1 MNYDRLLQLGGI
13 DREVPPIPQYIS
25 KEELKK
31 WQDDQEKEIP
41 DDVIK
46 GIKEV
51 EDFLAGTPD
60 NETLVGSFEAKGAA
74 SDATTYKDVYIGS
87 GTTYLDAMIV
97 ANHQDEITKGA
108 MNPVTLANTYLWVI
122 LPSAYVPTILMEGV
136 VVPTTEQSSVTVGNV
151 TYKVFQSDNTYTGTF
166 NIILI

>member
-41 DDVIK
+41 DGQIK

-51 EDFLAGTPD
+51 EDFLEGTPD
-60 NETLVGSFEAKGAA
+60 NETLIGSFEAKGAA
-74 SDATTYKDVYIGS
+74 TDATTYKDVYIGS
-87 GTTYLDAMIV
+87 GAEYTDAMIA
-97 ANHQDEITKGA
+97 ANHHDTITKGA
-108 MNPVTLANTYLWVI
+108 TNSITVANNYLWVI
-122 LPSAYVPTILMEGV
+122 IPSGYTPTILME
-136 VVPTTEQSSVTVGNV
+136 
-151 TYKVFQSDNTYTGTF
+151 
-166 NIILI
+166 